1 MSKINCGRVEGGWE
15 GSLEV
20 NVQTELAEAQ
30 FDNFSSLMNYRQC
43 CNGITSFRVN
53 NDIIKN
59 IFRQLVTYSSGG
71 GTGFIQML
79 QFWVERISRGS
90 PLSEYSIF
98 RKRL

>member
-1 MSKINCGRVEGGWE
+1 MSKINCGGWKEGGR

-20 NVQTELAEAQ
+20 NVQTELAETQ

-53 NDIIKN
+53 NDIFKN

-71 GTGFIQML
+71 GTRFIQML
-79 QFWVERISRGS
+79 
-90 PLSEYSIF
+90 
-98 RKRL
+98 